1 MEKIDILNPFIA
13 EMLKTMENIFWEFEV
28 DFFLVGALARDIQ
41 LSSDQNFAAKRRTN
55 DVDIA
60 ILINSEEK
68 FYAIKDALINTGN
81 FEQAVKEI
89 KLIYK
94 GALELDLLPFGEI
107 ENEERELQLS
117 KHTLMVMDMRGFKEV
132 HPFVETLK
140 IAEGLY
146 LDVCTLEGLVMLK
159 LIAND
164 DNPGRTKDIS
174 DIEHVLE
181 IYFDINNNEIYT
193 EYMDVMDLYDTSIPK
208 LSSVDISKSSWQK
221 NQNNVREFYR
231 YNKRNKNHLS
241 QMASSYLASHA

>member
-1 MEKIDILNPFIA
+1 
-13 EMLKTMENIFWEFEV
+13 
-28 DFFLVGALARDIQ
+28 
-41 LSSDQNFAAKRRTN
+41 
-55 DVDIA
+55 
-60 ILINSEEK
+60 
-68 FYAIKDALINTGN
+68 
-81 FEQAVKEI
+81 
-89 KLIYK
+89 
-94 GALELDLLPFGEI
+94 
-107 ENEERELQLS
+107 
-117 KHTLMVMDMRGFKEV
+117 MDMRGFKEV